1 MLLSGEKYLTA
12 IYRLKQ
18 QGGRVRS
25 VEVARY
31 LGYTRPSVCRVISAF
46 ENDGYLFRE
55 KGGILTLTKE
65 GNDLAGRIVRRQD
78 TIAGFL
84 SEKLAYSTIES
95 GQRSTMLVMYGTLYF
110 FAILYPARH
119 DRGCG
124 MAAMMISGF
133 LKNL

>member
-1 MLLSGEKYLTA
+1 MLLSGKKYLTA

-46 ENDGYLFRE
+46 EHDGYLFRE

-84 SEKLAYSTIES
+84 SLTCGVDKRDVLSEAVAMEEYISDDTFRGMKSFVSEA
-95 GQRSTMLVMYGTLYF
+95 GNTMG
-110 FAILYPARH
+110 
-119 DRGCG
+119 GCC
-124 MAAMMISGF
+124 
-133 LKNL
+133 